1 MSDNRNPLTG
11 ASVVCQILQ
20 RFGVKTVF
28 ALAGASQTHLLDEC
42 DKAKMRI
49 VPTRHESATVGA
61 ADGYSRVTG
70 KIGVAMVNVDQG
82 MPNAV
87 TGVLTAFE
95 ACSPVLLLVGREP
108 DDWTEPELDN
118 DHDAL
123 PLLRPIT
130 KWARTVHSPSRLG
143 EYVEAACRRA
153 LSGRPGPVVIAF
165 PKNFLS
171 DPVTPGVELNSPAT
185 PPPKPEPA
193 KKDIVAAAD
202 LLANAEKPM
211 IIAGSG
217 AFRAGAGTQLRNLAE
232 RFRIPVLAHELA
244 RGMVPEDH
252 LIGWNWALAQT
263 AAKHADV
270 VVWAGVRM
278 AKKFGYGLAPRFSK
292 TVKMI
297 QIDIYPEEI
306 GRSRPVDVGIC
317 ADAAK
322 GLQSLLTTLDNKKVK
337 AFSGSWIKE
346 SLKDRLAAIEATGR
360 EESSIHP
367 YRLARAIM
375 SRIPKDAIFVNDGA
389 SILVQTWAA
398 MGITVEGGYMDTMPL
413 GSMGMGT
420 PLALGAAAGAKEMA
434 TKTGNPERPVVMLTG
449 DGAFGF
455 YPSELGSA
463 AQAGFSLVCVIANN
477 GGWGNEFHSQPRQI
491 GRTINADFGRVCY
504 DYIAK
509 GYGCAGERV
518 DDPSELGPAIDRAI
532 AIKGKPAVVDVI
544 VHDSGFTS
552 EQSTLMYYDVEKT
565 RGKHF
570 ADEHSSD

>member
-1 MSDNRNPLTG
+1 MSGNKNQLTG
-11 ASVVCQILQ
+11 ASVIRKVLQ
-20 RFGVKTVF
+20 RYGVKTVF

-42 DKAKMRI
+42 DKARMRI

-70 KIGVAMVNVDQG
+70 EIGVAMVNVDQG

-95 ACSPVLLLVGREP
+95 ACSPVLVLVGREP

-123 PLLRPIT
+123 PLLRSIT
-130 KWARTVHSPSRLG
+130 KWARTVHSPERLG

-153 LSGRPGPVVIAF
+153 LSGRQGPVVVAF

-193 KKDIVAAAD
+193 KEDIIGAAN
-202 LLANAEKPM
+202 LLASAEKPM

-217 AFRAGAGTQLRNLAE
+217 AFRAGAGTQLRNLADK
-232 RFRIPVLAHELA
+232 FGIPVLAHELA

-252 LIGWNWALAQT
+252 LIGWSWAVAQT

-270 VVWAGVRM
+270 VVWAGARM
-278 AKKFGYGLAPRFSK
+278 AKKFGYGLAPRFS
-292 TVKMI
+292 TTAKMI
-297 QIDIYPEEI
+297 QIDICPEEI
-306 GRSRPVDVGIC
+306 GRSRPVEVGIC

-322 GLQSLLTTLDNKKVK
+322 CLESLLIALDDHKVK
-337 AFSGSWIKE
+337 TFNSSWIKE
-346 SLKDRLAAIEATGR
+346 SLRDRLAAIKNTGL
-360 EESSIHP
+360 EKDSIHP
-367 YRLARAIM
+367 YRLAREIM

-389 SILVQTWAA
+389 SILVQAWAA
-398 MGITVEGGYMDTMPL
+398 MRITVEGGYIDTMPL

-420 PLALGAAAGAKEMA
+420 PLALGAAAGAKDMA
-434 TKTGNPERPVVMLTG
+434 AKTGNGERPVVMLTG

-455 YPSELGSA
+455 YPSEFGSA

-491 GRTINADFGRVCY
+491 GRTINANFGQVYY
-504 DYIAK
+504 DHIAK

-518 DDPSELGPAIDRAI
+518 DNPSELGPAIDRAL
-532 AIKGKPAVVDVI
+532 AIRGKPAVVDVI

-552 EQSTLMYYDVEKT
+552 EQSTLLYYDVEKT

-570 ADEHSSD
+570 AYEHRGD